1 VAKKFVGSQ
10 SFVFCGGG
18 FIARSHNSIDK
29 AMMLPSC
36 CVDATAFVEL
46 LLVMNTGSRSVLVSQ

>member
-1 VAKKFVGSQ
+1 VAKKFVGRNL
-10 SFVFCGGG
+10 SFFGGG

-36 CVDATAFVEL
+36 CVHATALAEL
-46 LLVMNTGSRSVLVSQ
+46 LLVMNTGSGSVLVSQ